1 MAAAVLGVLVG
12 TLLVLGLGALDTT
25 IRTEDDLRV
34 LELPILGVVP
44 KAHKTPRGTPTA
56 SPAPTG
62 HEVHGPG
69 RPADHG
75 CSPVSER
82 KDSPEA
88 MSSSSTSSE
97 SLLNTSLAT
106 VSRNGRA
113 LAPTAAHGAL
123 VLLAAPRSPAAEAYR
138 SLAAAIQF
146 AAPEGRVQVVGV
158 TSAEAGEGK
167 STAAANLALALAEGG
182 RQVIIID
189 ADLRRPVQHTLF
201 GIERTDGLANL
212 LRTDAGPLSL
222 IDTGVPGITLLPAG
236 PLPGNPLEAL
246 ASSRFDEVLAQA
258 RTRADFV
265 IVDTAPAG
273 ALADAAVCEFLPG
286 AVAAHPMGDELAQ
299 MFLHGLGAAA
309 LSKWRSQW
317 NECRLSS
324 QSSLGGL
331 TKNGEPSRAVVSP
344 PGRRKRPMSRSSA
357 SARLLR

>member
-1 MAAAVLGVLVG
+1 
-12 TLLVLGLGALDTT
+12 
-25 IRTEDDLRV
+25 
-34 LELPILGVVP
+34 
-44 KAHKTPRGTPTA
+44 
-56 SPAPTG
+56 
-62 HEVHGPG
+62 
-69 RPADHG
+69 
-75 CSPVSER
+75 
-82 KDSPEA
+82 

-273 ALADAAVCEFLPG
+273 ALADAAVLAPRLDGMLLVISAGRTKRDRAQRAREQLERVNANLLG
-286 AVAAHPMGDELAQ
+286 VVLTDVKGDDKLY
-299 MFLHGLGAAA
+299 
-309 LSKWRSQW
+309 RY
-317 NECRLSS
+317 
-324 QSSLGGL
+324 
-331 TKNGEPSRAVVSP
+331 
-344 PGRRKRPMSRSSA
+344 
-357 SARLLR
+357 